1 MKTEEKLNALKEEV
15 EAPNAKLN
23 ALTKEELAQ
32 VTGGGICI
40 GPCSECPVK
49 DCPMRLSPLQKVHG
63 VIGLT

>member
-1 MKTEEKLNALKEEV
+1 MKTKEELNTLKEEV

-32 VTGGGICI
+32 VTGGGICT

-49 DCPMRLSPLQKVHG
+49 DCPKRSPSPQKFH
-63 VIGLT
+63 IK